1 MQVVL
6 NQEYLVAQI
15 HQNIFF
21 LTTVPS
27 FVFLRLYHT
36 CFDKL
41 WFSNYLETV
50 RWIDRREYYFW
61 NISIAAAKA
70 LVKVR
75 TRDKL
80 MLIVIFDSH
89 IAFLWVL
96 SLFSGRD
103 DMAKL
108 ARPLISALQLV

>member
-21 LTTVPS
+21 LTAVPS

-36 CFDKL
+36 SFDKL

-75 TRDKL
+75 TRNKL
-80 MLIVIFDSH
+80 MLALVFCLH
-89 IAFLWVL
+89 ITFLRIL
-96 SLFSGRD
+96 HFLSGRH
-103 DMAKL
+103 DMAEF
-108 ARPLISALQLV
+108 ARLRIIAP